1 PSLLALWCNG
11 ELLAA
16 VDAGCFNWNTLLLIP
31 FCLMPGGLLLIVGLQ
46 GARGIWG
53 EWLRLSHI
61 RYLLC
66 FLSVEIFF
74 VLWSD
79 RGLLCFFPL
88 AGLGAIAVAAYF
100 RQGGTQRFFRWIM
113 AFWGCFWLCIA
124 AMCLLRFSG
133 NWLWITL
140 CILYGAALLIAAI
153 RYGWRDVLM
162 IFFLGMIPL
171 LIQMQLFAVQEYIGW
186 NFRI

>member
-1 PSLLALWCNG
+1 MTRLARAYNLTINPTG
-11 ELLAA
+11 R
-16 VDAGCFNWNTLLLIP
+16 TLS
-31 FCLMPGGLLLIVGLQ
+31 GGLDPGSL
-46 GARGIWG
+46 
-53 EWLRLSHI
+53 
-61 RYLLC
+61 YY
-66 FLSVEIFF
+66 
-74 VLWSD
+74 
-79 RGLLCFFPL
+79 FFPL

-140 CILYGAALLIAAI
+140 CILYGAALVIAAI

-171 LIQMQLFAVQEYIGW
+171 LIQMQLFAVQE
-186 NFRI
+186 